1 MENARERARR
11 YLETL
16 NKNKLWIGIG
26 VAIVIAISVPIYLYK
41 QNKNNDF
48 NEAWSRIWRIGYET
62 AVAQQEEP
70 EKRIE
75 TLDSF
80 INEYIFLKNNLS
92 TTGATPWL
100 LLELGNAQ
108 YKAEKYNEAILTYR
122 EFLERFGSHSLAH
135 TVGQSLGYAYEENG
149 QYKEAVEQFKN
160 IKTGAEAEF
169 MKTQAMLAA
178 GRCYEKLEQLDSAA
192 AEYKSVIESSPDS
205 YWSKMAKY
213 RMEEID

>member
-1 MENARERARR
+1 MENARERVRQ

-41 QNKNNDF
+41 QNKNDDF

-62 AVAQQEEP
+62 AIAQQEDP

-75 TLDSF
+75 AIDSY
-80 INEYIFLKNNLS
+80 INEYTFLKNNLS

-108 YKAEKYNEAILTYR
+108 YKAEKYNEAVITYR

-135 TVGQSLGYAYEENG
+135 TVRQSLGFAYEENG
-149 QYKEAVEQFKN
+149 QHKEAVEQFEK
-160 IKTGAEAEF
+160 IKTDAEAEF

-178 GRCYEKLEQLDSAA
+178 GRCYEKLGQLDSAV
-192 AEYKSVIESSPDS
+192 AEYKNVIESSPDS
-205 YWSKMAKY
+205 YWSKTAKY
-213 RMEEID
+213 RLEEID